1 MDAEISEL
9 GSGIKPADCLIWR
22 ANYQISVKIVKKE
35 RAGMKMEK

>member
-22 ANYQISVKIVKKE
+22 AAQKISVKTIKKKKQE
-35 RAGMKMEK
+35 